1 MGISKSMSSP
11 TRLGLWLA
19 AALVVAAALIAM
31 QALPARAGG
40 TGQIL
45 YGADG
50 AGGNASTNLYVLDP
64 TTGGIVTTVGPIG
77 FAVTG
82 LAVHPITGILYGT
95 TGRNSPTSPGF
106 LITIDTATGAGTVVG
121 DLTAGTEAAADIT
134 FAADGT
140 LYGWLEPGLDDLATI
155 DLTTG
160 AATVVGDAGLS
171 TFGSALAGN
180 GNPLIL
186 AGSGDDG
193 CLHEIDTGT
202 GAASCPVTLSGS
214 SPFEDAISASDFHSG
229 GTLFAVRLEIDPAGP
244 AELITIDTATGVI
257 TVIGDTVDAL
267 DAIAFGLAAPE
278 PSVVPSVPNAATDE
292 PMTDPLS
299 GVLWILGM
307 AIVVGAVGLTVRT
320 VAVVRNR

>member
-1 MGISKSMSSP
+1 VGISRSISSP
-11 TRLGLWLA
+11 ARIGLWLA
-19 AALVVAAALIAM
+19 AALVVAALIAM
-31 QALPARAGG
+31 QAHPARAGG

-64 TTGGIVTTVGPIG
+64 TTGAIVTTVGPIG

-82 LAVHPITGILYGT
+82 LAVHPTTGILYGT
-95 TGRNSPTSPGF
+95 TGNASPVEPGA
-106 LITIDTATGAGTVVG
+106 LITIDTTTGAGTLVG
-121 DLTAGTEAAADIT
+121 QLVPGNETAADIT
-134 FAADGT
+134 FGSNGT
-140 LYGWLEPGLDDLATI
+140 LYGWLEANTDDLVTI

-171 TFGSALAGN
+171 TAGAALAGS
-180 GNPLIL
+180 GNPLTL
-186 AGSGDDG
+186 AGSGDG
-193 CLHEIDTGT
+193 GLLHQIDTGT
-202 GAASCPVTLSGS
+202 GAATPTVTLDGTTDT
-214 SPFEDAISASDFHSG
+214 EISASDFHSG
-229 GTLFAVRLEIDPAGP
+229 GTLFAVRLDTDPPRP
-244 AELITIDTATGVI
+244 AELVTINTTTGAI
-257 TVIGDTVDAL
+257 TVIGSTVNRL
-267 DAIAFGLAAPE
+267 DAIAFGLAAPG

-320 VAVVRNR
+320 LAAVRNR